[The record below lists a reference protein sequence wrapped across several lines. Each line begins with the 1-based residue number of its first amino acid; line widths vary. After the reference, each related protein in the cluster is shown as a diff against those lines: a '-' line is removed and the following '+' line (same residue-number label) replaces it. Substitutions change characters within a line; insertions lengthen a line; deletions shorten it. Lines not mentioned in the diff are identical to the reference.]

1 MIYVVFDSDCG
12 ICSFLAEF
20 IEKNKK
26 TINFNTIPALLFDF
40 KKYNIDSKISEITV
54 IYFDNEK
61 KDLFIK
67 IKAIGYILKNMKGFY
82 LFLGVLL
89 SNNIISFL
97 LNPIYDLIA
106 NNRAYISSKLKLN
119 KCKIK

>member
-1 MIYVVFDSDCG
+1 MIYVIFDSDCG
-12 ICSFLAEF
+12 ICSFWAEF

-26 TINFNTIPALLFDF
+26 TNNFTTISAVLFDF
-40 KKYNIDSKISEITV
+40 KKYNIDPKISEITV

-61 KDLFIK
+61 NNLFIK

-82 LFLGVLL
+82 QFLGFLL

-106 NNRAYISSKLKLN
+106 NNRAYISSKFKLN
-119 KCKIK
+119 KCNIK